1 MKKCPFALAFS
12 FLPLKKHTPSLI
24 EISEQEPSKLAIS
37 DEQLSNQIR
46 MLALTERDLKFVKL
60 IQPIIIENIKDIV
73 DYFYTNI
80 QQQSNLLSIIQEH
93 SSIERLKKTLE
104 IHIKEL
110 FSGQIDEVFIE
121 KRIRIAHAHVKVG
134 LQTKWYMCAFQDLFI
149 SIMNLL
155 ETRISDR
162 IDLMYAI
169 QVTSKLLNFEQQ
181 LVLEAYEQ
189 ENQRIQALQEESKRE
204 LRQMVM
210 QAAEELAAVSQET
223 SASIEELSNQ
233 TDKVVEFAKRGTEL
247 AITAENRSLNGK
259 QLIDQQKQSM
269 NGLQISMDKILEDS
283 TELKEI
289 STKIFDIVGII
300 KAIADQTNLLALNA
314 AIEAA
319 RAGENGRGFAV
330 VADEIRKLA
339 DQTKQSTLGVTELVS
354 QTQAQVTSV
363 SRSVHSIYQFVEEGN
378 QYTTQTVQYFLE
390 ILEAMTETKA
400 QNRNIEVELEA
411 FLKNIREIAYAS
423 TEIAHST
430 DRLSQQATEMID

>member
-12 FLPLKKHTPSLI
+12 FLPLKKPTSSLI
-24 EISEQEPSKLAIS
+24 EKSEHESSKLDVS
-37 DEQLSNQIR
+37 DEQLTNQIR
-46 MLALTERDLKFVKL
+46 MLSLSEKDLKFIKL
-60 IQPIIIENIKDIV
+60 IQPIIIENIEEIV
-73 DYFYTNI
+73 TYFYANI
-80 QQQSNLLSIIQEH
+80 QQQSHLLSIIEEH
-93 SSIERLKKTLE
+93 SSIDRLKKTLE
-104 IHIKEL
+104 VHIKEL
-110 FSGQIDEVFIE
+110 FSGHIDEIFIA

-155 ETRISDR
+155 ETKISDR

-169 QVTSKLLNFEQQ
+169 QVTSKLLNLEQQ

-189 ENQRIQALQEESKRE
+189 EHQRIQALQEESKRE
-204 LRQMVM
+204 LREMVM

-223 SASIEELSNQ
+223 SASIEDLSNQ

-269 NGLQISMDKILEDS
+269 SGLQISMDQILQDS
-283 TELKEI
+283 TELKDI
-289 STKIFDIVGII
+289 STKIFDIVGMI

-339 DQTKQSTLGVTELVS
+339 DQTKQSTLGVTELVT

-363 SRSVHSIYQFVEEGN
+363 SQSVHSIYQFVEEGN
-378 QYTTQTVQYFLE
+378 QYTAQTVQYFLE

-400 QNRNIEVELEA
+400 QNRNIELELES
-411 FLKNIREIAYAS
+411 FLKNIKEIAYAS